1 MAHIHLFRGMA
12 AGLLAGA
19 AASWVMNQFQQV
31 RAMNPPQRPE
41 QGGGSA
47 GGTEAKSHAEEGQQA
62 GDRGLHQSS
71 DLDQN
76 ATVATAQRI
85 SQAVLN
91 RPLTET
97 EKHVAGPAVHYAY
110 GSLVGALYGGMAE
123 LLPITSAGLGMPF
136 GFALWVLGDEI
147 AVPALGL
154 GKQPTEYSP
163 EVHADALAAHFMYG
177 ATTDV
182 LRRVLRHVV

>member
-1 MAHIHLFRGMA
+1 MA

-31 RAMNPPQRPE
+31 RAINPPQRPE
-41 QGGGSA
+41 NRGGAA
-47 GGTEAKSHAEEGQQA
+47 GGAEAQSHAQEGEEGE
-62 GDRGLHQSS
+62 DKGLHQS
-71 DLDQN
+71 DNLDEN
-76 ATVATAQRI
+76 ATVKTAERI
-85 SQAVLN
+85 SQQVLHRN
-91 RPLTET
+91 LTES
-97 EKHVAGPAVHYAY
+97 EKQIAAPAVHYA
-110 GSLVGALYGGMAE
+110 GMAE
-123 LLPITSAGLGMPF
+123 LLPITSAGLGLPF